1 MHAICNTPVLHAI
14 YRVLRTR
21 NLHTYMYTVAMSIT
35 LVTTASTYL
44 WFPLYKS
51 GCCTETFIV
60 FKELAGYI
68 TLYSEVDYFLSGF
81 KEASGL

>member
-1 MHAICNTPVLHAI
+1 MHAICNTHVLHAI

-21 NLHTYMYTVAMSIT
+21 NLHTYSSHEYNSRYH
-35 LVTTASTYL
+35 STYL

>member
-1 MHAICNTPVLHAI
+1 MQYTCTTCNIQSFEDQEPT
-14 YRVLRTR
+14 
-21 NLHTYMYTVAMSIT
+21 NLHVHSSHEYIA
-35 LVTTASTYL
+35 LVTTVHTCGFL
-44 WFPLYKS
+44 CINLVVVQKLL
-51 GCCTETFIV
+51 V

>member
-1 MHAICNTPVLHAI
+1 MQYTCTTCNIQSFEDQEPTYLHVHSSHE
-14 YRVLRTR
+14 YNSRY
-21 NLHTYMYTVAMSIT
+21 H
-35 LVTTASTYL
+35 STYL

-68 TLYSEVDYFLSGF
+68 TRYSEVDYFLSGF

>member
-35 LVTTASTYL
+35 LVTTVHTCGFL
-44 WFPLYKS
+44 CINLVVVQKLL
-51 GCCTETFIV
+51 V

>member
-21 NLHTYMYTVAMSIT
+21 NLHVHSSHEYSSRYH
-35 LVTTASTYL
+35 STYL